1 MINSKIKAL
10 LSVPGSLI
18 QLLNRRQK
26 ISFLILL
33 VLTIGYSII
42 ETVGISAIMP
52 FISLASEPDLLST
65 GWYKKAFDFAG
76 FNGFEPFIFAFGIVI
91 IFFYIFRAVYS
102 SLLTYL
108 INRYS
113 INIYKYLSK
122 NVLKTIL
129 SISYKVFVQKN
140 SAEQI
145 RTIAEETNDV
155 GRIVLNIMKTL
166 SEFFPI
172 IMIYVVIV
180 ILNWKITLVITFVLS
195 LMLLIILPFL
205 TKINKKLGEK
215 RLESGKMSYRLL
227 KESLG
232 NIKYIKLKG
241 NEEVILQTYENTT
254 AVRARAEVLSNV
266 IGALPKGILESVGFS
281 MLIAGIMFYI
291 RIYHNATAAIPIIS
305 MYALALYR
313 ILPSIYRIMQN
324 IGDIAYLEKT
334 LENVNESLHQK
345 ADNEESAPLDFNNSI
360 RLENINFKYLTGN
373 EVINEISFTVK
384 KGEKIAITGE
394 SGGGKSTLIDIITGI
409 HKPASGKIIIDETV
423 LSDKNIRSWRK
434 KIGYIP
440 QSIYLFDGTVAE
452 NVSFGSTPDND
463 KIIKALQR
471 ANIWDFLSDK
481 EGIKTRVGDGG
492 IQLSGGQQQRIGI
505 ARALYDDPEVLV
517 LDEATSSLDNE
528 TEKKIMDEI
537 YNVSENKTLIVI
549 AHRLTT
555 VERCDRRIRIE
566 NGRIL
571 NE

>member
-10 LSVPGSLI
+10 LSVPGSLFS
-18 QLLNRRQK
+18 LLNRRQK
-26 ISFLILL
+26 ISFFVLL
-33 VLTIGYSII
+33 FLTIGYSII

-52 FISLASEPDLLST
+52 FISLASEPGLLST

-76 FNGFEPFIFAFGIVI
+76 FNGFESFIFAFGAVI
-91 IFFYIFRAVYS
+91 IFFYFFRAIYT
-102 SLLTYL
+102 SLLTYF

-113 INIYKYLSK
+113 FNIYKYLSK
-122 NVLKTIL
+122 NVLKTVL
-129 SISYKVFVQKN
+129 SISYKVYVQRN

-145 RTIAEETNDV
+145 RTIAEETLDV
-155 GRIVLNIMKTL
+155 GRIVLSVMKLL
-166 SEFFPI
+166 SELFPVI
-172 IMIYVVIV
+172 LIYVVIV
-180 ILNWKITLVITFVLS
+180 ILNWKITFVITFVLS
-195 LMLLIILPFL
+195 LLLLIILPLF

-215 RLESGKMSYRLL
+215 RVESGKMSYRLL

-241 NEEVILQTYENTT
+241 NEEGILQTYENTT
-254 AVRARAEVLSNV
+254 AVRTRTEVLNNV
-266 IGALPKGILESVGFS
+266 LGALPKSILESIGFS
-281 MLIAGIMFYI
+281 LLIAGVMFYI
-291 RIYHNATAAIPIIS
+291 RIYHDATAAIPVIT

-313 ILPSIYRIMQN
+313 ILPSLYRMMQN
-324 IGDIAYLEKT
+324 IGEIAFMHKT
-334 LENVNESLHQK
+334 LESVNECLRQK
-345 ADNEESAPLDFNNSI
+345 PENEASASLDFNHSI

-373 EVINEISFTVK
+373 EVINDVSFIVK

-394 SGGGKSTLIDIITGI
+394 SGGGKSTLIDILTGI
-409 HKPASGKIIIDETV
+409 HKPVSGKLFIDDTV

-471 ANIWDFLSDK
+471 ANIWDFLSEK
-481 EGIKTRVGDGG
+481 EGIHTLVGDGG

-505 ARALYDDPEVLV
+505 ARALYDDPEVLI

-549 AHRLTT
+549 AHRLST
-555 VERCDRRIRIE
+555 VERCDRRISIE

-571 NE
+571 ND